1 MKIDSRCISTPIE
14 VFVSL
19 VACGVGT
26 GLSGCGADLNVW
38 DTDVNDDL
46 SRGIYDGMD
55 GFLRRGLNDG
65 EGVSAND
72 LTYLLLGPKAENP
85 CNMFKPLLSG
95 LLWLPKRS
103 RVKNMAII
111 LVQALCDK
119 VQVLVAECMCPFEDK
134 FGLWR
139 IGAFWAGHW
148 DEAIGSGLL

>member
-1 MKIDSRCISTPIE
+1 MRSSKLTTNIAY
-14 VFVSL
+14 L
-19 VACGVGT
+19 V
-26 GLSGCGADLNVW
+26 LSPEIRYLR
-38 DTDVNDDL
+38 DV
-46 SRGIYDGMD
+46 
-55 GFLRRGLNDG
+55 
-65 EGVSAND
+65 
-72 LTYLLLGPKAENP
+72 
-85 CNMFKPLLSG
+85 FKPLLSG

>member
-19 VACGVGT
+19 VACGVGA

-65 EGVSAND
+65 EGVPAND
-72 LTYLLLGPKAENP
+72 VTYLLLGPKAENP

-95 LLWLPKRS
+95 LLWPANGS
-103 RVKNMAII
+103 RVSNMAIV
-111 LVQALCDK
+111 LVQALRDEIR
-119 VQVLVAECMCPFEDK
+119 VFLFECLAPCVDK
-134 FGLWR
+134 FELW
-139 IGAFWAGHW
+139 
-148 DEAIGSGLL
+148 

>member
-26 GLSGCGADLNVW
+26 GLSRCGADLNVW

-72 LTYLLLGPKAENP
+72 LAYLLLGPKAENP
-85 CNMFKPLLSG
+85 RNMFKPLLSG
-95 LLWLPKRS
+95 LFWPAEGS
-103 RVKNMAII
+103 RVSDLAII
-111 LVQALCDK
+111 LVQALRDEIR
-119 VQVLVAECMCPFEDK
+119 VFLFECLAPCVDK
-134 FGLWR
+134 FELW
-139 IGAFWAGHW
+139 
-148 DEAIGSGLL
+148 